1 MEHPE
6 TEAWSVEQEE
16 HVGCTVFTALHT
28 SWDLMGSWLSGDL
41 RLLTPI
47 L

>member
-1 MEHPE
+1 MEHPG

-16 HVGCTVFTALHT
+16 HVGCTVITALHT
-28 SWDLMGSWLSGDL
+28 SRDLMGSWLSGDL